1 MRLLHNSVYID
12 PPYNTGDDGFVYK
25 DNYKESCWLSL
36 IDDRI
41 SLARSLM
48 AKDATISSSI
58 DDEELGLLQTILDR
72 QFGKPNRLPLVTI
85 KRGSVTG
92 HKVINP
98 GVVRISEFLIS
109 YAMDKDSWAG
119 NDIYSERE
127 RDSRYDTFIVDYERS
142 VDKWALCSLLD
153 AFASSE
159 RVEKK
164 KLRVLLGDAYES
176 RIVEFVS
183 ANAERVVQL
192 VTVNLAGVGKDFVEA
207 VRLSGQSSNRVLR
220 FARKGH
226 SDVFLLG
233 GKKLIFYKDKL
244 VIIGGRKVTAERASD
259 IWVDVLPNDLHN
271 EGGVELKKG
280 KKPEALL
287 SRVIEMS
294 SVDGDWVLDFFGG
307 SGTTAAAA
315 QKMGRRWI
323 VIECSN
329 YFDSKTL
336 RRTKNT
342 LWGEQRGIS
351 RNFSWTGGGMVKY
364 QRLESYEDSLNA
376 LSLDR
381 TSSQAALIDANR
393 SIRESYVLNYMLDM
407 EARASLLNLKC
418 FDDPFNLK
426 ITVLRGDEVQSVKVD
441 LVETFN
447 YLLGLRVQTMRR
459 LKGVYEVTGTTPDGD
474 RALILWRS
482 VIEVNNDALD
492 EWFRKQTYNSRDMEF
507 DIIYVNGDNNIENL
521 RRSGETWKVRLTEEA
536 FLSLMFDQTI

>member
-1 MRLLHNSVYID
+1 MPNSEHRYKSGVY
-12 PPYNTGDDGFVYK
+12 G
-25 DNYKESCWLSL
+25 
-36 IDDRI
+36 
-41 SLARSLM
+41 
-48 AKDATISSSI
+48 
-58 DDEELGLLQTILDR
+58 
-72 QFGKPNRLPLVTI
+72 
-85 KRGSVTG
+85 
-92 HKVINP
+92 
-98 GVVRISEFLIS
+98 
-109 YAMDKDSWAG
+109 
-119 NDIYSERE
+119 
-127 RDSRYDTFIVDYERS
+127 
-142 VDKWALCSLLD
+142 AL
-153 AFASSE
+153 
-159 RVEKK
+159 
-164 KLRVLLGDAYES
+164 
-176 RIVEFVS
+176 
-183 ANAERVVQL
+183 
-192 VTVNLAGVGKDFVEA
+192 T
-207 VRLSGQSSNRVLR
+207 
-220 FARKGH
+220 
-226 SDVFLLG
+226 
-233 GKKLIFYKDKL
+233 KL

-407 EARASLLNLKC
+407 EA
-418 FDDPFNLK
+418 
-426 ITVLRGDEVQSVKVD
+426 
-441 LVETFN
+441 
-447 YLLGLRVQTMRR
+447 
-459 LKGVYEVTGTTPDGD
+459 
-474 RALILWRS
+474 
-482 VIEVNNDALD
+482 
-492 EWFRKQTYNSRDMEF
+492 
-507 DIIYVNGDNNIENL
+507 
-521 RRSGETWKVRLTEEA
+521 
-536 FLSLMFDQTI
+536 

>member
-1 MRLLHNSVYID
+1 QLENFQQKLWLKKKVVLETNWLITLDKVPASFYDEICQAAENPLQTLAWDEQALTQRLEWVELFGIQAAQGDLAGGTGYSIPLTATFLADNKSLVLDTVYLGTDLKERLLATFEDIEKSTNGLLIQGDNFQALNLLTQRFHQQIKSVYID

-127 RDSRYDTFIVDYERS
+127 RDSRYDTFIVDYEKS

-244 VIIGGRKVTAERASD
+244 
-259 IWVDVLPNDLHN
+259 
-271 EGGVELKKG
+271 G
-280 KKPEALL
+280 KRSMN
-287 SRVIEMS
+287 SRLYKA
-294 SVDGDWVLDFFGG
+294 G
-307 SGTTAAAA
+307 
-315 QKMGRRWI
+315 
-323 VIECSN
+323 
-329 YFDSKTL
+329 
-336 RRTKNT
+336 
-342 LWGEQRGIS
+342 
-351 RNFSWTGGGMVKY
+351 FSWLIPAYANSKAAVPL
-364 QRLESYEDSLNA
+364 RLPRFSLP
-376 LSLDR
+376 
-381 TSSQAALIDANR
+381 
-393 SIRESYVLNYMLDM
+393 
-407 EARASLLNLKC
+407 AS
-418 FDDPFNLK
+418 P
-426 ITVLRGDEVQSVKVD
+426 
-441 LVETFN
+441 
-447 YLLGLRVQTMRR
+447 
-459 LKGVYEVTGTTPDGD
+459 
-474 RALILWRS
+474 A
-482 VIEVNNDALD
+482 
-492 EWFRKQTYNSRDMEF
+492 
-507 DIIYVNGDNNIENL
+507 
-521 RRSGETWKVRLTEEA
+521 
-536 FLSLMFDQTI
+536 